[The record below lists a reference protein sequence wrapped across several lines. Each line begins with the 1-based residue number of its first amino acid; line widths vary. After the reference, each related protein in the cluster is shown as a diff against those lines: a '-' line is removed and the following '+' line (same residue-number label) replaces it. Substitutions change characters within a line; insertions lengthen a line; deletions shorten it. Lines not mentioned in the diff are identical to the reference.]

1 MQFDMPKYEV
11 RYVDGERWEDVSEKK
26 FMEILVDI
34 FDPVYPIMTDVLRGK
49 EIITPSGIYR
59 LKN

>member
-49 EIITPSGIYR
+49 EIITPSGVYR